1 MSLPKIDEI
10 TTLNNTELEN
20 EILNV
25 KKGLFRLRLLRG
37 TKQSFKSHQ
46 LKHSKHRLGQL
57 LMIKN
62 NDNHRLAIK
71 KKFSK

>member
-10 TTLNNTELEN
+10 TMLSKSELED
-20 EILNV
+20 EIFNV
-25 KKGLFRLRLLRG
+25 KKELFRLRLRRG

-46 LKHSKHRLGQL
+46 LKHSKHRLAQL

-62 NDNHRLAIK
+62 SEI
-71 KKFSK
+71 

>member
-1 MSLPKIDEI
+1 MSLPNIDEI
-10 TTLNNTELEN
+10 TTLTSSELEN

-25 KKGLFRLRLLRG
+25 KKELFRLRLRRG

-46 LKHSKHRLGQL
+46 LKHSKHRLAQL

-62 NDNHRLAIK
+62 
-71 KKFSK
+71 SKN

>member
-1 MSLPKIDEI
+1 MSLPNIDEI
-10 TTLNNTELEN
+10 TTLTNSELEN

-25 KKGLFRLRLLRG
+25 KKELFRLRLRRG

-46 LKHSKHRLGQL
+46 LKHSKHRLAQL

-62 NDNHRLAIK
+62 SNVERLAIK
-71 KKFSK
+71 K

>member
-10 TTLNNTELEN
+10 ISLTSSELED

-25 KKGLFRLRLLRG
+25 KKELFRLRLRRG

-46 LKHSKHRLGQL
+46 VKHSKHRLSQL
-57 LMIKN
+57 LMIKKS
-62 NDNHRLAIK
+62 DKQRLAIQK
-71 KKFSK
+71 

>member
-10 TTLNNTELEN
+10 TMLSKSELED
-20 EILNV
+20 EIFNV
-25 KKGLFRLRLLRG
+25 KKELFRLRLRRG

-46 LKHSKHRLGQL
+46 LKHSKHRLAQL

-62 NDNHRLAIK
+62 REI
-71 KKFSK
+71 

>member
-10 TTLNNTELEN
+10 IMLTQVELED

-25 KKGLFRLRLLRG
+25 KKELFKLRLRRG
-37 TKQSFKSHQ
+37 TKQPFKSHQ
-46 LKHSKHRLGQL
+46 LKHSKHRLAQL

-62 NDNHRLAIK
+62 SNKN
-71 KKFSK
+71 

>member
-10 TTLNNTELEN
+10 TMLTEVELDD
-20 EILNV
+20 EIFNV
-25 KKGLFRLRLLRG
+25 KKELFKLRLRRG

-46 LKHSKHRLGQL
+46 LKHSKHRLAQL

-62 NDNHRLAIK
+62 SK
-71 KKFSK
+71 K

>member
-10 TTLNNTELEN
+10 TMLTQGELED

-25 KKGLFRLRLLRG
+25 KKELFRLRLRRG

-46 LKHSKHRLGQL
+46 IKHSKHRLAQL

-62 NDNHRLAIK
+62 SQK
-71 KKFSK
+71 

>member
-1 MSLPKIDEI
+1 MSLPKINEI
-10 TTLNNTELEN
+10 TMLTQGELED

-25 KKGLFRLRLLRG
+25 KKELFKLRLRRG

-46 LKHSKHRLGQL
+46 IKHSKHRLAQL

-62 NDNHRLAIK
+62 K
-71 KKFSK
+71 KY

>member
-10 TTLNNTELEN
+10 TMLTQDELED

-25 KKGLFRLRLLRG
+25 KKELFRLRLRRG

-46 LKHSKHRLGQL
+46 IKHSKHRLAQL

-62 NDNHRLAIK
+62 SQK
-71 KKFSK
+71 

>member
-10 TTLNNTELEN
+10 LTLNIRELEN

-25 KKGLFRLRLLRG
+25 KKELFQLRLKRG

-46 LKHSKHRLGQL
+46 LKHTKHRLAQL
-57 LMIKN
+57 LMTKDSYKFGN
-62 NDNHRLAIK
+62 K
-71 KKFSK
+71 KVI

>member
-10 TTLNNTELEN
+10 TMLSKSELED
-20 EILNV
+20 EIFNV
-25 KKGLFRLRLLRG
+25 KKELFRLRLRRG

-46 LKHSKHRLGQL
+46 LKHSKHRLAQL

-62 NDNHRLAIK
+62 RDI
-71 KKFSK
+71 

>member
-10 TTLNNTELEN
+10 TKLSNSELEN

-25 KKGLFRLRLLRG
+25 KKELFRLRLKYG

-46 LKHSKHRLGQL
+46 VKHSKHRLGQL

-62 NDNHRLAIK
+62 SNSERLA
-71 KKFSK
+71 SKN

>member
-10 TTLNNTELEN
+10 IMLNNSEIED

-25 KKGLFRLRLLRG
+25 KKELFNLRLRRK

-46 LKHSKHRLGQL
+46 IKHSKHRLSQL
-57 LMIKN
+57 LMIK
-62 NDNHRLAIK
+62 K
-71 KKFSK
+71 K